1 MNEQPE
7 LTHIRVDDIPLV
19 LGLVMQMKIATIFDR
34 EVGDYKTHTGLSG
47 GWMLTIWIAY
57 IISQGDRTKYKVE
70 GWVQKHHAVIEKI
83 TGTKFEPSD
92 FNDNR
97 LGALL
102 KRLSRPQRWARFEE
116 GLWKHSVEVYELAP
130 ACIGGLVSA
139 HVDSTTACG
148 FHEIEDGGL
157 MQRGYSKDNRPD
169 LAQLKL
175 MTVAMHPF
183 GHLAATDV
191 VPGNKADDGLYLP
204 IIARVRAMAG
214 NSNVLYVGDS
224 KMAAIATRGQI
235 ARDGDYYLTISPQT
249 GETAQQ
255 MESLVSAAVSGE
267 IQTETIRKEDGET
280 IGCGYEF
287 ERQRTVKL
295 TEGMD
300 EKQEFTFTERVQVIR
315 SDAQQAQQSKTL
327 EERIEKA
334 HGLLIAL
341 TPEPGRGKRQH
352 ATEDSLKEAISQVL
366 TAQRV
371 EGLLR
376 VEYQVEEKQEV
387 RLIGR
392 GRNGANRPTREI
404 ITTRYVVRGVERDEA
419 AIRDRKERLGW
430 CVQLTNAPRSISL
443 ESCVFHYRA
452 NWRGERNYH
461 RLKSEPLGIGPI
473 LVRKDDQIIG
483 KTNLLTLAARVES
496 ILELQVAR
504 GLKAEDKMM
513 MGLHTGLPKQQTA
526 TPTAPTLLA
535 AIVRSG
541 ITLTKWRVHNET
553 TMHLTRLPSLLT
565 DVLRYLHLPD
575 TLYHDLRSISTFEV
589 SNLGK

>member
-1 MNEQPE
+1 
-7 LTHIRVDDIPLV
+7 
-19 LGLVMQMKIATIFDR
+19 
-34 EVGDYKTHTGLSG
+34 
-47 GWMLTIWIAY
+47 
-57 IISQGDRTKYKVE
+57 
-70 GWVQKHHAVIEKI
+70 
-83 TGTKFEPSD
+83 
-92 FNDNR
+92 
-97 LGALL
+97 
-102 KRLSRPQRWARFEE
+102 
-116 GLWKHSVEVYELAP
+116 
-130 ACIGGLVSA
+130 
-139 HVDSTTACG
+139 
-148 FHEIEDGGL
+148 
-157 MQRGYSKDNRPD
+157 
-169 LAQLKL
+169 
-175 MTVAMHPF
+175 
-183 GHLAATDV
+183 
-191 VPGNKADDGLYLP
+191 
-204 IIARVRAMAG
+204 MAG

-224 KMAAIATRGQI
+224 KMAAISTRGQI

-315 SDAQQAQQSKTL
+315 SDAQQTQQSKTL

-376 VEYQVEEKQEV
+376 VEHQVEEKREV

-473 LVRKDDQIIG
+473 FVRKDDQIIG

-541 ITLTKWRVHNET
+541 ITLTMWRVHNET